1 MKTRRKTRPVQRR
14 ETKPVE
20 PRRCVALVE
29 DDDEFRAIVARWLQA
44 EFDTMSFPDGA
55 SLLAAADDEVTPDL
69 IITDVKMPGINGYA
83 LCQEAHAHPRFA
95 GVPVLFVTGVDSD
108 EGFLLGLDAGGAS
121 YMTKPVERTALLAR
135 VRELVRPKM
144 IA

>member
-1 MKTRRKTRPVQRR
+1 MQRR
-14 ETKPVE
+14 EARPAG
-20 PRRCVALVE
+20 PRRCVALV
-29 DDDEFRAIVARWLQA
+29 DDDEEFRSIVARWLQA
-44 EFDTMSFPDGA
+44 EFDTVSFPDGG
-55 SLLAAADDEVTPDL
+55 SLLAAAEDYPAPDL
-69 IITDVKMPGINGYA
+69 IVTDVKMPGLNGYS
-83 LCQEAHAHPRFA
+83 LCQQAREHPKLA
-95 GVPVLFVTGVDSD
+95 GVPVLFLTGVDSD